1 MRALTIRQPW
11 AALIMAGSKDVE
23 NRVWPTSFR
32 GRLAIH
38 AGLRFA
44 DITSDSITSDSI
56 TSDSIPSHSITS
68 DSITSDSITSDSIV
82 PAVGAELG
90 IPADAVMTLPR
101 GVLVGTVE
109 LHDCR
114 RDSDS
119 RGALPDRWHWLVRDP
134 EPLAEP
140 VPATGRLGL
149 WTWDERP

>member
-1 MRALTIRQPW
+1 MKALTIRQPW

-23 NRVWPTSFR
+23 NRVRPTSFR

-56 TSDSIPSHSITS
+56 TSDSITSDSITPDSITWDSIPS

-82 PAVGAELG
+82 AAAGAELG

-101 GVLVGTVE
+101 GVIVG
-109 LHDCR
+109 
-114 RDSDS
+114 
-119 RGALPDRWHWLVRDP
+119 
-134 EPLAEP
+134 
-140 VPATGRLGL
+140 
-149 WTWDERP
+149 

>member
-1 MRALTIRQPW
+1 MKALTIRQPW

-23 NRVWPTSFR
+23 NRVRPTSFR

-56 TSDSIPSHSITS
+56 TSDSI
-68 DSITSDSITSDSIV
+68 TSDSIV
-82 PAVGAELG
+82 AAAGAELG

-101 GVLVGTVE
+101 GVIVGTVE

-119 RGALPDRWHWLVRDP
+119 PWALPDRWHWLVHDP